1 MLLFGDAGHSAT
13 DPWQPSLAQVAA
25 RASLLPD
32 RTVVVALGD
41 NIYMTGYPQ
50 KEAGQQEWTE
60 DQKESISF
68 LEAQLKV
75 ADVSGASLY
84 LVPGNHDWLA
94 TEVESQALHIQQYA
108 REHQANVF
116 FEPREINQPPLPE
129 SADFAGASIVFVDS
143 EWWLAGDDQ
152 RKAEAEAAMAKEFSR
167 IRRTHPDN
175 LVIVVQHHPLVT
187 EGPHGGYLSDF
198 RYWLIMNILYQIFPE
213 AAAEDT
219 PHANYQKMVRAQNRV
234 MAGYDRVI
242 HAAGHEHSLQLIQP
256 TADASASYLLVSGAA
271 NSNKVSGVWHNDNT
285 RFAHSKEGFME
296 LDITAS
302 GVYFRAFSIDSE
314 TPTAEFWLT
323 L

>member
-1 MLLFGDAGHSAT
+1 MRKFFWSVLVFLAILGGLFYIDPQIKPSHTEPYLSLGAESQAPAPAADTVLQRVLLFGDAGHSAT

-116 FEPREINQPPLPE
+116 FEPREINQPPLFRNLQILPVPVLCLSTPNGGWRATT
-129 SADFAGASIVFVDS
+129 SAKPRPKPQ
-143 EWWLAGDDQ
+143 WQ
-152 RKAEAEAAMAKEFSR
+152 RNFREFDE
-167 IRRTHPDN
+167 P
-175 LVIVVQHHPLVT
+175 
-187 EGPHGGYLSDF
+187 
-198 RYWLIMNILYQIFPE
+198 
-213 AAAEDT
+213 
-219 PHANYQKMVRAQNRV
+219 
-234 MAGYDRVI
+234 
-242 HAAGHEHSLQLIQP
+242 
-256 TADASASYLLVSGAA
+256 
-271 NSNKVSGVWHNDNT
+271 
-285 RFAHSKEGFME
+285 
-296 LDITAS
+296 
-302 GVYFRAFSIDSE
+302 
-314 TPTAEFWLT
+314 TPTIWLSLSNIT
-323 L
+323 HL